1 MLTVGFSDLAMQNI
15 SAGQLLC
22 GGLFST
28 DCLSHWLSSV
38 ALSHALVGNTNNKEL
53 LLRVHLAIAKD
64 AAPVSL
70 LQQAFNILQ
79 QVLHLENLLF
89 STYLLHF
96 KIFQG
101 GKLQTRLGVLTLLS
115 TWLADCPNSVAQFL
129 KLPNAIAFLTALV
142 KGYL

>member
-1 MLTVGFSDLAMQNI
+1 MQQI

-38 ALSHALVGNTNNKEL
+38 ALSHALVSNTNNREL

-64 AAPVSL
+64 VAPVSL

-79 QVLHLENLLF
+79 MVNFFMIIIILWNIYILNLNF
-89 STYLLHF
+89 CYF
-96 KIFQG
+96 RVANC
-101 GKLQTRLGVLTLLS
+101 RLD
-115 TWLADCPNSVAQFL
+115 W
-129 KLPNAIAFLTALV
+129 AF
-142 KGYL
+142 